1 MVLAGG
7 ASRRMGGAHKGLE
20 IVAGAR
26 IIDRVADALRHVCGR
41 ILLAA
46 NDPDASSWL
55 REAEVVA
62 DLRPGRGGLAGVEA
76 AIARAGDVVVV
87 AWDMPFVSQGILREL
102 THRAATRDADI
113 VVPESDSPH
122 GFEPLCAYYSARVL
136 PALSDFLERGGGAA
150 RDFIGQ
156 AKRVHR
162 IPLQDVARHGD
173 VATLFYG
180 VNTSEELARARTIA
194 AHAG

>member
-1 MVLAGG
+1 
-7 ASRRMGGAHKGLE
+7 MGGTPKGLE

-26 IIDRVADALRHVCGR
+26 IIDRVADALRRACGR

-46 NDPDASSWL
+46 NDPEAASWL
-55 REAEVVA
+55 RDAEVVA
-62 DLRPGRGGLAGVEA
+62 DLHAGRGGLAGVEA

-87 AWDMPFVSQGILREL
+87 AWDMPFVPEGLLREL
-102 THRAATRDADI
+102 MRRATTHEADI
-113 VVPESDSPH
+113 VVPESDSPY
-122 GFEPLCAYYSARVL
+122 GFEPFCAYYSARVL
-136 PALSDFLERGGGAA
+136 PDLSAFLRRGGGAA

-162 IPLQDVARHGD
+162 IPQQDVARYGD
-173 VATLFYG
+173 VATMFYG

-194 AHAG
+194 AHAD

>member
-1 MVLAGG
+1 
-7 ASRRMGGAHKGLE
+7 MGGTHKGLE

-26 IIDRVADALRHVCGR
+26 IIDRVADALRRVCGR
-41 ILLAA
+41 VLLAA
-46 NDPDASSWL
+46 NDADAASWL
-55 REAEVVA
+55 PGTEVVA
-62 DLRPGRGGLAGVEA
+62 DLHAGRGGLAGVEA

-87 AWDMPFVSQGILREL
+87 AWDMPFVSDGMLREL
-102 THRAATRDADI
+102 TRRAPMHGADI

-122 GFEPLCAYYSARVL
+122 GFEPFCAYYSARVL
-136 PALSDFLERGGGAA
+136 PDLGEFLERGGGAA
-150 RDFIGQ
+150 REFIGQ

-173 VATLFYG
+173 VATMFYG